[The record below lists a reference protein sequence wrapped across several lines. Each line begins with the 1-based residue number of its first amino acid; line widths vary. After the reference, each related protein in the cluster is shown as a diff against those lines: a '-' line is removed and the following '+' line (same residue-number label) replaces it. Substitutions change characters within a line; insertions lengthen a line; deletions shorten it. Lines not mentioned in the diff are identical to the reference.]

1 MARARLWLW
10 GCVDGRER
18 VQGGENLELG
28 LLKLEL
34 WPRVEVET
42 GGAADELELSVLSCG

>member
-1 MARARLWLW
+1 MARSGLWLW
-10 GCVDGRER
+10 GCVDKGER
-18 VQGGENLELG
+18 VQGGENLEVG

-42 GGAADELELSVLSCG
+42 GGTVDELGLSCNLG